1 MSRRTVARME
11 SDNVRSVTVQTVR
24 CVFAAAGAHARIV
37 ASWNGAA
44 LDRLL
49 DERHAALVER
59 VARVLQV
66 RNWTTMVEQTF
77 SEYGERG
84 SIDLLGWHKPSR
96 SLVVTEVKSALG
108 NLEETNRSLDTK
120 VRLAPRLLR
129 EKLGVPATVSRLLV
143 LPSESTVRRM
153 VAQHAAARSGPGCG
167 ARMDPWPAF
176 GSCRRAS
183 TERRRDPSD
192 HVPSRTLESQ
202 ADRGTLIVATGPW
215 CGGCPSGT
223 RSRPPAEWS
232 SGNRQRG
239 ITEPWRGASDDVRCR
254 VIT

>member
-59 VARVLQV
+59 VARILQV

-143 LPSESTVRRM
+143 LPSGVDRAPHGRPARGRQIRAWLRRPDGSMAGLRFLSEGQHRATPRSQRPCSESDPR
-153 VAQHAAARSGPGCG
+153 VAGRSRHA
-167 ARMDPWPAF
+167 D
-176 GSCRRAS
+176 
-183 TERRRDPSD
+183 RRDRSVVRWLPIW
-192 HVPSRTLESQ
+192 HK
-202 ADRGTLIVATGPW
+202 VAPT
-215 CGGCPSGT
+215 SG
-223 RSRPPAEWS
+223 
-232 SGNRQRG
+232 
-239 ITEPWRGASDDVRCR
+239 V
-254 VIT
+254 VIW